1 MATTRGRR
9 KDGRPKESGT
19 FLPEGGASLAG
30 PGPLREWPAMV
41 VFGCLIAALLTAA
54 LNGFRIAAILIAG
67 TFLVAAI
74 LRLFVSDVG
83 VLAVRSRFTDVGML
97 LFFGA
102 AVLFLGLSIPNPLVD
117 LPWVPKR
124 TGGGSTGQ

>member
-1 MATTRGRR
+1 MATARGRR
-9 KDGRPKESGT
+9 KDGRKKEPGT
-19 FLPEGGASLAG
+19 YLPEGGASPAG
-30 PGPLREWPAMV
+30 PGALREWPAMV

-54 LNGFRIAAILIAG
+54 LDGFRIAAILIAG

-83 VLAVRSRFTDVGML
+83 VLAVRSRFTDVGVL

-102 AVLFLGLSIPNPLVD
+102 AVLLLGLSIPEPLID

-124 TGGGSTGQ
+124 TGS